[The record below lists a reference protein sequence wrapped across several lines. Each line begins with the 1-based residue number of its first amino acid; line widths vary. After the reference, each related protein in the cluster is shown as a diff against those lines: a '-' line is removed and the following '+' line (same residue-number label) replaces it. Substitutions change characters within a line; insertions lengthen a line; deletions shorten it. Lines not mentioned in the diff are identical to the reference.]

1 MISDARARII
11 LAVTIYTF
19 KRNLAD
25 TGEILREIFGAL
37 DAAYGDQRWW
47 PGDTPFE
54 VAVGAILTQN
64 TAWANVEKAIANL
77 KRAGLLE
84 PAALARLS
92 ASEIAPLIKPAGYYN
107 VKARRLRAFLDF
119 LGREYEGDVAAMARV
134 EVSTVRPKLL
144 AVRGVGPET
153 ADSILLYACGLPT
166 FVVDAYTHRI
176 LHRHGLAD
184 EAATYD
190 ELKELFEANV
200 EADVASYKQYH
211 ALLVRVGR
219 ERCRRGEPHCDGCPL
234 EGLNAPYGGT
244 GGFS

>member
-1 MISDARARII
+1 MATKDI
-11 LAVTIYTF
+11 LLEMY
-19 KRNLAD
+19 R
-25 TGEILREIFGAL
+25 RL

-47 PGDTPFE
+47 PGDTPLE

-64 TAWANVEKAIANL
+64 TAWVNVEKAVANL
-77 KRAGLLE
+77 KSAGLLE
-84 PAALARLS
+84 PGALARLTP
-92 ASEIAPLIKPAGYYN
+92 SEIAPLIKPAGYYN

-119 LGREYEGDVAAMARV
+119 LAEEYDGDVAAMAR
-134 EVSTVRPKLL
+134 EEPAAARPKLL

-184 EAATYD
+184 EAVAYD

-200 EADVASYKQYH
+200 EADVALYKQYH

-219 ERCRRGEPHCDGCPL
+219 ERCRRGEPRCAGCPL
-234 EGLNAPYGGT
+234 EGLNAR
-244 GGFS
+244 

>member
-1 MISDARARII
+1 MTTKDLLLEMYRR
-11 LAVTIYTF
+11 
-19 KRNLAD
+19 
-25 TGEILREIFGAL
+25 L

-47 PGDTPFE
+47 PGDTPLE

-64 TAWANVEKAIANL
+64 TAWVNVEKAVANL
-77 KRAGLLE
+77 KSAGLLE
-84 PAALARLS
+84 PGALARLTP
-92 ASEIAPLIKPAGYYN
+92 SEIAPLIKPAGYYN

-119 LGREYEGDVAAMARV
+119 LAEEYDGDVAAMAR
-134 EVSTVRPKLL
+134 EEPAAARPKLL

-184 EAATYD
+184 EAVAYD

-200 EADVASYKQYH
+200 EADVALYKQYH

-219 ERCRRGEPHCDGCPL
+219 ERCRRGEPRCAGCPL
-234 EGLNAPYGGT
+234 EGLNAR
-244 GGFS
+244 

>member
-1 MISDARARII
+1 MATTKDL
-11 LAVTIYTF
+11 LAEMY
-19 KRNLAD
+19 RRL
-25 TGEILREIFGAL
+25 E
-37 DAAYGDQRWW
+37 AAYGDQQWW
-47 PGDTPFE
+47 PGETPFE

-77 KRAGLLE
+77 ERAALLE

-107 VKARRLRAFLDF
+107 VKAGRLRAFLDF
-119 LGREYEGDVAAMARV
+119 LWNEYYGDVAAMAR
-134 EVSTVRPKLL
+134 EDLATVRPKLL

-184 EAATYD
+184 EAAAYD

-211 ALLVRVGR
+211 ALMVRVGR
-219 ERCRRGEPHCDGCPL
+219 ERCRRGEPRCAGCPL
-234 EGLNAPYGGT
+234 EGLNA
-244 GGFS
+244 